1 MNLHYDVFGTQT
13 NFSFSRYHLGLQN
26 TPSLQKF
33 RESAFYV
40 ARYAEIAR
48 IGGADLAETL
58 KQAVEFAARMKVI
71 LRNLICFFVQWFF

>member
-1 MNLHYDVFGTQT
+1 MRFRMQA

-33 RESAFYV
+33 REPAFYV

-71 LRNLICFFVQWFF
+71 LRNLIWLFLQWFF